1 MRTAD
6 TLASG
11 LALVVRALLDACLSG
26 DAHDSA
32 RVVADLDEVLP
43 GLLWERLALT
53 VGELEPVTAHE
64 RVTVDVRV
72 EQLLDAISS
81 RRV

>member
-1 MRTAD
+1 MRAAD
-6 TLASG
+6 ALASR
-11 LALVVRALLDACLSG
+11 LALVVRAHLDACLSR

-32 RVVADLDEVLP
+32 RVVADLDKVLP
-43 GLLWERLALT
+43 SLFRERLALT
-53 VGELEPVTAHE
+53 IGELKPVTAHE